1 MKESIF
7 IEEQKYITITGVTKV
22 VSSSPNGAIVQTND
36 NNINI
41 TGSDM
46 EVKKLDLDEGEVSF
60 SGLFTNIKFCTQK
73 EKVSL
78 WKRIFK

>member
-7 IEEQKYITITGVTKV
+7 IEEQKYVEITGATKV
-22 VSSSPNGAIVQTND
+22 VSSSPTGAIVQTN
-36 NNINI
+36 NNTISI
-41 TGSDM
+41 TGSDI
-46 EVKKLDLDEGEVSF
+46 EVKKLDLEECKVSF

-73 EKVSL
+73 EKISF